1 MAIIRFYEE
10 LNDFLGK
17 SKRKV
22 DFTVKTNPGQTVKD
36 IIESENVPHTEV
48 DLILVN
54 SNSVD
59 FSYQVKEDDRISVF
73 PVFESID
80 IKNATKLRPLPLRNT
95 SFILDVHLGKL
106 ARYLRIGGFDTLYS
120 NSYEDS
126 EIAEI
131 AAGETRIVLTRDKGL
146 LKRSIIKRGYWIR
159 SQKVIRQYQE
169 VLKRFDLTGSVSMFS
184 RCPSCNGELKK
195 TEKKDVIEHL
205 PKNTAIYFNNFKI
218 CSDCGKIYWKG
229 SHYHNFIKMTSRERN
244 GWGDDQGF
252 IKPCLDAYNW

>member
-10 LNDFLGK
+10 LNDFLEE
-17 SKRKV
+17 RKKKTSY
-22 DFTVKTNPGQTVKD
+22 TVKTSPGQTVKD
-36 IIESENVPHTEV
+36 LIESENVPHTEV

-59 FSYQVKEDDRISVF
+59 FSYQVKENDRISVF

-80 IKNATKLRPLPLRNT
+80 IRNATKLRPLPLRLLF
-95 SFILDVHLGKL
+95 SKGAQFILDVHLGKL

-131 AAGETRIVLTRDKGL
+131 ADREARIVLTRDKGL

-159 SQKVIRQYQE
+159 SQNVIQQYQD
-169 VLKRFDLTGSVSMFS
+169 VLKRFDLTNSVFMFS

-195 TEKKDVIEHL
+195 REKKDIIERL
-205 PKNTAIYFNNFKI
+205 PENTAKYFNDFKI

-229 SHYHNFIKMTSRERN
+229 SHYHNFIKMTSPDRN
-244 GWGDDQGF
+244 QQ
-252 IKPCLDAYNW
+252 